1 LISLREEVLLIP
13 LQKYKT
19 MIEIIKSELNL
30 HNEVFSKMEEL
41 SRSIE
46 SIAKL
51 ALDSLKS
58 DGKIILFG
66 NGGSAADAQHIA
78 AELVGRYKVSRK
90 GLPAI
95 ALTTDTSALTA
106 ISNDFGYENV
116 FKRQLEA
123 LLNKNDLVI
132 GISTSGNSSNVI
144 NALQYAKSMNIKV
157 VGFTGVEGGKMNDIC
172 DINLVIPSNDTPRIQ
187 EAHIFLGHTLCHL
200 IDIHFSD

>member
-1 LISLREEVLLIP
+1 
-13 LQKYKT
+13 

-30 HNEVFSKMEEL
+30 HGEVLSKMETL
-41 SRSIE
+41 SNSIE

-51 ALDSLKS
+51 AIDSIKS
-58 DGKIILFG
+58 NGKIVIFG

-78 AELVGRYKVSRK
+78 AELVGRYKLSRK
-90 GLPAI
+90 GLAAI

-132 GISTSGNSSNVI
+132 GISTSGNSHNVL
-144 NALQYAKSMNIKV
+144 NALDFAKSIHAKV
-157 VGFTGVEGGKMNDIC
+157 VGFSGGQGGKMNEIC
-172 DINLVIPSNDTPRIQ
+172 DINLVIPSDDTPRIQ
-187 EAHIFLGHTLCHL
+187 EMHIFVGHTLCHL

>member
-1 LISLREEVLLIP
+1 
-13 LQKYKT
+13 
-19 MIEIIKSELNL
+19 
-30 HNEVFSKMEEL
+30 METL
-41 SRSIE
+41 SSSIE

-51 ALDSLKS
+51 ALDSIKS
-58 DGKIILFG
+58 NGKIIIFG

-90 GLPAI
+90 GLSAI

-132 GISTSGNSSNVI
+132 GISTSGNSHNVL
-144 NALQYAKSMNIKV
+144 NALEYAKSIHARV
-157 VGFTGVEGGKMNDIC
+157 VGFSGAQGGKMNDIC
-172 DINLVIPSNDTPRIQ
+172 DINLIIPSDDTPRIQ
-187 EAHIFLGHTLCHL
+187 EMHIFVGHTLCHL

>member
-1 LISLREEVLLIP
+1 
-13 LQKYKT
+13 

-30 HNEVFSKMEEL
+30 HSEVFSKMETL
-41 SRSIE
+41 SSSIE

-51 ALDSLKS
+51 AIDSIKS
-58 DGKIILFG
+58 NGKIIIFG

-90 GLPAI
+90 GLSAL

-132 GISTSGNSSNVI
+132 GISTSGNSHNVL
-144 NALQYAKSMNIKV
+144 NALDYAKSIHAKV
-157 VGFTGVEGGKMNDIC
+157 VGFSGAHGGKMNEIC
-172 DINLVIPSNDTPRIQ
+172 DINLVIPSDDTPRIQ
-187 EAHIFLGHTLCHL
+187 EMHIFVGHTLCHL

>member
-1 LISLREEVLLIP
+1 
-13 LQKYKT
+13 

-30 HNEVFSKMEEL
+30 HNEVFSKMEKL
-41 SRSIE
+41 SGSIE
-46 SIAKL
+46 LIAKL
-51 ALDSLKS
+51 AIDSLKS
-58 DGKIILFG
+58 NGKIILFG

-90 GLPAI
+90 GLSAI

-132 GISTSGNSSNVI
+132 GISTSGNSHNVL
-144 NALQYAKSMNIKV
+144 NALDYAKSIHAKV
-157 VGFTGVEGGKMNDIC
+157 VGFSGAQGGKMNDIC
-172 DINLVIPSNDTPRIQ
+172 DINLVIPSDDTPRIQ
-187 EAHIFLGHTLCHL
+187 EMHIFVGHTLCHL

>member
-1 LISLREEVLLIP
+1 
-13 LQKYKT
+13 

-30 HNEVFSKMEEL
+30 HNEVFSKMEKL
-41 SRSIE
+41 SGSIE
-46 SIAKL
+46 LIAKL
-51 ALDSLKS
+51 AIDSIKS
-58 DGKIILFG
+58 NGKIIILG

-132 GISTSGNSSNVI
+132 GISTSGNSHNVL
-144 NALQYAKSMNIKV
+144 NALEYAKSIHAKV
-157 VGFTGVEGGKMNDIC
+157 VGFSGAQGGKMNDIC
-172 DINLVIPSNDTPRIQ
+172 DINLIIPSDDTPRIQ
-187 EAHIFLGHTLCHL
+187 EMHIFVGHTLCHL